1 MPVTSGSRTPLIL
14 SALAAALALAA
25 CTGLPDLRLA
35 REALGRGD
43 KVTAENNFRQLAD
56 FGYVE
61 AQLALAGLKL
71 ESGDPGQVRE
81 AEALYRRLAG
91 QSPQAATRFGRLL
104 ASKPDASEADLREA
118 AALLERA
125 EASGEIGAL
134 LPLARL
140 YTGHPRFFPE
150 NDIERRLAQWR
161 AKGEPQADRA
171 RIVLYRAQGS
181 YLQHLDEIERICT
194 AALASNDTCH
204 DDLLIVYRHGK
215 QKDKQRA
222 LLERLGNA
230 VRAGALPPR
239 RIEAAAAILLDP
251 AFGPP
256 ADAEAIRLLEQIAPL
271 YPVAWIT
278 LARLLLDASGQDEE
292 RDQRLLA
299 YLDKGSAA
307 GLPRADLMLGRLYL
321 AGKRVMRD
329 PFKAEQHLLAA
340 SAAGE
345 SSADFS
351 LGRIYLRGF
360 LGQVYPEKALRHLL
374 ASARGGNARAD
385 LALAQ
390 MFSQGRGI
398 LPDPG
403 NAFVFG
409 QLAAQSGRPEDIEFA
424 ARLGQQLSPEQ
435 HVQAENMLRAE
446 RDYRNVTPIA
456 EMRAMTLQSH

>member
-1 MPVTSGSRTPLIL
+1 MPVSFGPRTLPIL
-14 SALAAALALAA
+14 PALVMALAA

-43 KVTAENNFRQLAD
+43 KATAESNLQQLAD
-56 FGYVE
+56 SGYIE
-61 AQLALAGLKL
+61 AQLVLADLKL
-71 ESGDPGQVRE
+71 ESGDSGQIRE
-81 AEALYRRLAG
+81 AEALYRRLVG
-91 QSPQAATRFGRLL
+91 QSPRAAARLGRLL
-104 ASKPDASEADLREA
+104 ASRPDASEADWREA

-140 YTGHPRFFPE
+140 HVGHPQLFPE
-150 NDIERRLAQWR
+150 NDIERRVAQWR

-171 RIVLYRAQGS
+171 QIVLYRAQGS
-181 YLQHLDEIERICT
+181 HLQHGDEIERICT
-194 AALASNDTCH
+194 AALAIDDTCYV
-204 DDLLIVYRHGK
+204 DLLIVYRHGK
-215 QKDKQRA
+215 QEDKQRA
-222 LLERLGNA
+222 LLERLENA

-239 RIEAAAAILLDP
+239 RIETVAAVLLDP

-256 ADAEAIRLLEQIAPL
+256 VDAEAIRLLEQIAPL
-271 YPVAWIT
+271 HPAAWIT
-278 LARLLLDASGQDEE
+278 LARLLLDAPGQDEE
-292 RDQRLLA
+292 RDRRLLT
-299 YLDKGSAA
+299 YLDKGRAA

-345 SSADFS
+345 SSADFPI
-351 LGRIYLRGF
+351 GRIYLRGF
-360 LGQVYPEKALRHLL
+360 LGQVYPEKALRYLL
-374 ASARGGNARAD
+374 ASARGGNAKAD

-435 HVQAENMLRAE
+435 RAQAENMLRAE
-446 RDYRNVTPIA
+446 RDYRNATSIA